1 MPRAG
6 EVNADLTLIGTNHY
20 AEPPPAGGGFN
31 PRPFL
36 RERRRID
43 IHLGN
48 VGLERRSL
56 LRQLKHLMAL
66 PRKRGP
72 QQAKPQRA

>member
-6 EVNADLTLIGTNHY
+6 EGNADLTLIGTDHY

-31 PRPFL
+31 PSPLF

-43 IHLGN
+43 LHLGN
-48 VGLERRSL
+48 VRLIRLSL
-56 LRQLKHLMAL
+56 R
-66 PRKRGP
+66 
-72 QQAKPQRA
+72 